1 MSLCGSVTPQLAF
14 LKETPPPRGFVLLCC
29 PLAVGEVLLQEAVH
43 PQGGLPGWRPLSAGR
58 RTSQTLS
65 FPS

>member
-29 PLAVGEVLLQEAVH
+29 PLAVGEVLLQEAIH
-43 PQGGLPGWRPLSAGR
+43 PPAGWSA
-58 RTSQTLS
+58 RTA
-65 FPS
+65 PP